1 VEINAPWQGTT
12 LEKDSFAQGEQLY
25 RELAEGPSPSQLQ
38 TTSRK
43 QPLCKEAIR
52 YLYPSLWPVN
62 RISVT
67 WTKF

>member
-1 VEINAPWQGTT
+1 MELNASWQH
-12 LEKDSFAQGEQLY
+12 LEQGSFTQGEQLY
-25 RELAEGPSPSQLQ
+25 RELAEGLSPSQLQ

-43 QPLCKEAIR
+43 QPLCKEVIR

-62 RISVT
+62 RISMT